1 MDMFTYTLHVDASS
15 SVFPESPPSFST
27 FCVRTY
33 ACGTLFCLILRC
45 VSYDPVMGTC
55 TVLEIAKYIGLS
67 EGTVSIELRY
77 SQSKGFVSDGK

>member
-1 MDMFTYTLHVDASS
+1 MLTYTSYVGASS
-15 SVFPESPPSFST
+15 SVFHDAPPSFST

-33 ACGTLFCLILRC
+33 ACGTLFCLILC
-45 VSYDPVMGTC
+45 CTSHNLVMERC